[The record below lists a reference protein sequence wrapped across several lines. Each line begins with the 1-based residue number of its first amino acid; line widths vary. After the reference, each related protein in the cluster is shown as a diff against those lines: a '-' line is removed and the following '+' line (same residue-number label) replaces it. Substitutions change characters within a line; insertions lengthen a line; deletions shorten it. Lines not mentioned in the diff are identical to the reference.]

1 VPVDEVQPELER
13 LFWGVTT
20 VAPIQPPAGTEA
32 LSIPRAL
39 LRATALIYRCE
50 IAEVRAA
57 LKRIEAG
64 DSIQDELARCDR
76 LEAKVAEVLSQA
88 ERSWD

>member
-20 VAPIQPPAGTEA
+20 VGPIQPPAGTEA

-39 LRATALIYRCE
+39 LRVTALIYRCE

-64 DSIQDELARCDR
+64 DSIQTNLRDATDLKPR
-76 LEAKVAEVLSQA
+76 
-88 ERSWD
+88 